1 MAEAVA
7 ARQPAQ
13 VKAEPKRSAAS
24 PTAHSVSPRAA
35 SGRLQRALGNQG
47 MQRLLRSGAIQPK
60 LTVGP
65 ADDEYEREADRV
77 ADTVMRMPEPGAVAA
92 VRGAAISVQ
101 RACPSC
107 EEEEAL
113 QRAPLSRLQR
123 KCTQCEEEEEEIR
136 SLTVQRKANS
146 AATTAGLEVPEDF
159 VRDLGAGQVLDTVTQ
174 AFFEP
179 RFGHDFSQVRVH
191 TGANAAE
198 SARAVNALA
207 YTVGRD
213 VVFGAGQYAPQTGAG
228 RKLLAH
234 ELTHTLQQSRG
245 ARPAAA
251 RLQRTLGDGHDL
263 QSPRFAGDLVLE
275 ACFDN
280 ERQLQ
285 FGAEGPAVRKLQQA
299 LIDAGFPLP
308 RFGVDGLFKSET
320 RAAVRDYQRAH
331 GLGVDGIVGPITMG
345 ELDTQF
351 AAGPAPAPP
360 GPAPAPPGPAPAP
373 PRPAP
378 APPRPAPA
386 PTPPGPAPAPPG
398 PAPAPPGPAPAP
410 PGPAPAPARGAITSQ
425 TVATSPGLRT
435 RTTIGVGEQVTLTHS
450 LGTAATAWVA
460 TAGTFLPPAGATGKV
475 VVFAAPDTAQTVTIT
490 TSGVTITLTIV
501 APTGVH
507 MDRFPGSGVKH
518 TLNRADVGIETQPF
532 LLPDNV
538 NFNKVIY
545 HELDVAG
552 TTAAPFPCGL
562 PPGHC
567 GVGGGGAACGDLP
580 MTATVVAAKGTK
592 SAQSDCAYMGSCGTT
607 PPFTPVVLTIAI
619 PYEYKVGTGPFH
631 AFRTVN
637 QVHALLA
644 DKSTLTTDK
653 AGAHG
658 ATKVAS
664 PTSTAGP
671 C

>member
-1 MAEAVA
+1 M
-7 ARQPAQ
+7 
-13 VKAEPKRSAAS
+13 
-24 PTAHSVSPRAA
+24 
-35 SGRLQRALGNQG
+35 QRIIGNQAVG
-47 MQRLLRSGAIQPK
+47 RFIQAK
-60 LTVGP
+60 LKVNQPG
-65 ADDEYEREADRV
+65 DIYEQEADHV
-77 ADTVMRMPEPGAVAA
+77 ADQFMRMSDQPTPAT
-92 VRGAAISVQ
+92 VQ
-101 RACPSC
+101 LGGPP
-107 EEEEAL
+107 
-113 QRAPLSRLQR
+113 QIPRLQR
-123 KCTQCEEEEEEIR
+123 KCAQCKEEETQ
-136 SLTVQRKANS
+136 SSTVRRKANS
-146 AATTAGLEVPEDF
+146 PATTAGLEVPEGF
-159 VRDLGAGQVLDTVTQ
+159 VRDLGAGQALDTVTR

-179 RFGHDFSQVRVH
+179 RFGHDLSQVRVH
-191 TGANAAE
+191 TGANAAK

-234 ELTHTLQQSRG
+234 ELTHTLQQSSG
-245 ARPAAA
+245 ARPSAA

-280 ERQLQ
+280 ERLLQ

-308 RFGVDGLFKSET
+308 LFGVDGLFKSET
-320 RAAVRDYQRAH
+320 QTAVRNYQQAH

-373 PRPAP
+373 P
-378 APPRPAPA
+378 
-386 PTPPGPAPAPPG
+386 GPAPAPP
-398 PAPAPPGPAPAP
+398 AP
-410 PGPAPAPARGAITSQ
+410 GAITSQ

-460 TAGTFLPPAGATGKV
+460 TAGTFLPPAGATGAV
-475 VVFAAPDTAQTVTIT
+475 VVFAAPDAAQTVTIT
-490 TSGVTITLTIV
+490 ASGVTITLTIV

-518 TLNRADVGIETQPF
+518 TLNRADVGIQTQPF
-532 LLPDNV
+532 LLPDTV

-580 MTATVVAAKGTK
+580 MTATVVAGKGTQ
-592 SAQSDCAYMGSCGTT
+592 SAQSDCAFMGSCGTK
-607 PPFTPVVLTIAI
+607 PPFTPVVFTIAI

-631 AFRTVN
+631 AFSTVN

-644 DKSTLTTDK
+644 DASTLTADK

-658 ATKVAS
+658 DT
-664 PTSTAGP
+664 
-671 C
+671 